1 MENEIY
7 DNAELALAAYADL
20 NKGQSTGSD
29 DNLQALK
36 NAGMTETQADEFAAR
51 WPTIEEQ
58 FTDPDTGL
66 SVTVFRNGNEV
77 NIAIRGT
84 DDGFDVLADLVL
96 GIGGIPEQYAAL
108 SVFYESL
115 KSSGVIQSSDQVSV
129 SGHSLGGFLTQVLAA
144 EYQGDFEQIFT
155 FNAPGIGG
163 ALLDLLPDYFGIPS
177 NIDIADIIN
186 VRGDGFS
193 AIANVGISLGIIEDI
208 QIENSALSYEDH
220 TIKKLTDSLAV
231 FNLLQQL
238 DSSINVG
245 SYNNIFTVSSNVES
259 SSLESVV
266 NSIASL
272 LQVGSFVATDNREAL
287 YARISAINTELYIA
301 PNLDNPQ
308 LKSEYQNLQIVDINS
323 LISTAQSDTTEGYA
337 YRYALEN
344 LTPFAI
350 TGSSTLYA
358 SHNQNG
364 ELNAENFSEQYLT
377 DRAAMLQWLIKYNES
392 DTEYGDYLS
401 ADGFDGNV
409 TYTDLSSEINDGQ
422 DLVLKIDG
430 DGVAIPYEQ
439 IKFGTEYDDGIAG
452 AANDDRLYGGG
463 GQDSILGKDGD
474 DYLEGGAGNDTLY
487 GGDGEDYLDGGT
499 GNDTMSGGDGA
510 DTLYGG
516 EGDDRLEAGEEDIY
530 GSGDINILQGGAGN
544 DTLIGGD
551 GIDLLY
557 GGTGDDTLFVDRG
570 GLYVSSWNQANY
582 LGTEKMSGGEGFD
595 TYYVGTSSNYA
606 TIEDSDGKGQ
616 IYAKASGIGDNTY
629 KLKGGGFQLE
639 QTTEQGLEA
648 DGYIQIH
655 ADGTVSNYTVAYEL
669 DGSQTLIAYGF
680 NIPNFYNGMLGIKL
694 EGGRVDTGNNIVDD
708 VLDKIVFDEQF
719 DPVDVERIKSAI
731 KNAYEQSPIA
741 RKMLTDFAVIG
752 DNAININFAENDF
765 YTFVDGNNFYSSDST
780 AIGTN
785 VTENAAAQQENS
797 INIDLN
803 WLTNNTYIST
813 NGTAVEETLET
824 ALIHELTHLI
834 KGFADT
840 SNPGEKGETVTFA
853 NTIYREMGLAEQVS
867 YLAYDPTGNTHV
879 TNFEWW

>member
-1 MENEIY
+1 MDVRNQGMTKAEYEAALYRFMKQSEGDVARIYSDSDGIPTLGIGYALVTKSGDVYTLRDKNVIESTISTARGSAYQFSTDQWKLLEEVTLLLNNGFPDDAKNKIPVPIGNEIAGYYDVSKDRFNLNLDAGARKNLFTEVIKGYEKDLAVNDLTYSEERIAIMSLHYNIGNMPKTFEYIRDNTLVNQRVKVWYEIRYASNKSRDSKLENRRINEAATFGLFSSSDGLSPTGENEAMQVIRY
-7 DNAELALAAYADL
+7 LEQKRLYIISYTNDTGGSIAELDTYLEPAKRLLIDQYSNGLNIDGDVMVGQGIGDSGEEFADL
-20 NKGQSTGSD
+20 NAASDTLTGTSL
-29 DNLQALK
+29 N
-36 NAGMTETQADEFAAR
+36 
-51 WPTIEEQ
+51 
-58 FTDPDTGL
+58 
-66 SVTVFRNGNEV
+66 
-77 NIAIRGT
+77 
-84 DDGFDVLADLVL
+84 DL
-96 GIGGIPEQYAAL
+96 
-108 SVFYESL
+108 
-115 KSSGVIQSSDQVSV
+115 
-129 SGHSLGGFLTQVLAA
+129 
-144 EYQGDFEQIFT
+144 IF
-155 FNAPGIGG
+155 GE
-163 ALLDLLPDYFGIPS
+163 
-177 NIDIADIIN
+177 
-186 VRGDGFS
+186 RGD
-193 AIANVGISLGIIEDI
+193 D
-208 QIENSALSYEDH
+208 
-220 TIKKLTDSLAV
+220 T
-231 FNLLQQL
+231 
-238 DSSINVG
+238 
-245 SYNNIFTVSSNVES
+245 
-259 SSLESVV
+259 
-266 NSIASL
+266 
-272 LQVGSFVATDNREAL
+272 
-287 YARISAINTELYIA
+287 
-301 PNLDNPQ
+301 
-308 LKSEYQNLQIVDINS
+308 
-323 LISTAQSDTTEGYA
+323 LI
-337 YRYALEN
+337 
-344 LTPFAI
+344 
-350 TGSSTLYA
+350 
-358 SHNQNG
+358 
-364 ELNAENFSEQYLT
+364 
-377 DRAAMLQWLIKYNES
+377 
-392 DTEYGDYLS
+392 
-401 ADGFDGNV
+401 
-409 TYTDLSSEINDGQ
+409 
-422 DLVLKIDG
+422 
-430 DGVAIPYEQ
+430 
-439 IKFGTEYDDGIAG
+439 
-452 AANDDRLYGGG
+452 GGG
-463 GQDSILGKDGD
+463 GNDNIYGGED
-474 DYLEGGAGNDTLY
+474 DDTLIGGGGNDNIY
-487 GGDGEDYLDGGT
+487 GGEDDDILDGGT
-499 GNDTMSGGDGA
+499 GNDTMSGGQGNDTYYVDSLTDVIIEKAGEGDGDTLISSIDYTVTDQHKNIEQVGLDTRNGGSGIRLTGNALDNTLIGNQLDNILLGGDGA

-879 TNFEWW
+879 TNFEYTQGQAIDRAFTLYSESSVNLSLYLTCHQNEKLAA